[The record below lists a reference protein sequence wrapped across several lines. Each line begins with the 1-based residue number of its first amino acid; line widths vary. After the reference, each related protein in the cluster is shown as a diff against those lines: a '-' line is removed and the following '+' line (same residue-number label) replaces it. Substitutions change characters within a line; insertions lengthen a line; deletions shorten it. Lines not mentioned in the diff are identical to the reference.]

1 MNQLY
6 HCYASAAFGME
17 GLVSKELKSLGLHDV
32 EAGNGFVLFSAS
44 GDELFL
50 ANMEVHFSD
59 RLYIILASGECKSFE
74 DLFQL
79 VSSVRWSD
87 FFSRDNFI
95 DISCKCSRSQLMSQ
109 RDCQSIT
116 KKAIIENV
124 KKATGQTSF
133 PESGSA
139 LSVQVSVR
147 NNLVR
152 ILLNTSGD
160 ALSRRGYR
168 TWNGEAPLR
177 ETLAAALV
185 ELSGWRPGQPLY
197 DPCCGTGTILIE
209 SALKSGRIA
218 PGINRQFAM
227 EKYKCFRELNFSAL
241 RASLKERETRDSIS
255 GISGSD
261 IDPEALE
268 LAKRHII
275 QAGLEINAIGLHN
288 LPLQELSL
296 NAENGVF
303 ICNPPYGER
312 LSDQAGC
319 RKLYHDLFLL
329 KKRHPSWKL
338 CAISSDPAFE
348 RSFGKKADR
357 KRRLYNGRLECVY
370 YIYD

>member
-1 MNQLY
+1 MSHLF

-17 GLVSKELKSLGLHDV
+17 GLVSRELKNIGLHDV
-32 EAGNGFVLFSAS
+32 EAENGFVLFSAS
-44 GDELFL
+44 GEELFL
-50 ANMEVHFSD
+50 ANMKLHFSD
-59 RLYIILASGECKSFE
+59 RLFIILTAGECKSFE

-79 VSSVRWSD
+79 VSSVRWTD
-87 FFSRDNFI
+87 YFSPDNFI
-95 DISCKCSRSQLMSQ
+95 DISCKCTRSRLMSQ

-124 KKATGQTSF
+124 KKATGQKTF

-139 LSVQVSVR
+139 LSVHVSVR
-147 NNLVR
+147 NDLVR
-152 ILLNTSGD
+152 ILLNTSGE

-185 ELSGWRPGQPLY
+185 ELSGWRPGQPLH

-209 SALKSGRIA
+209 AALQSGRIA

-227 EKYKCFRELNFSAL
+227 ENYKCFRFLCFSSL
-241 RASLKERETRDSIS
+241 RASLKAMESRECIS

-261 IDPEALE
+261 LDPEALE
-268 LAKRHII
+268 LAKRHIA
-275 QAGLEINAIGLHN
+275 QAGLGSNAIHLEH
-288 LPLQELSL
+288 LPLQELNL
-296 NAENGVF
+296 ETENGVF

-312 LSDQAGC
+312 LSDQASC

-348 RSFGKKADR
+348 RNFGKKADR

-370 YIYD
+370 YIYN